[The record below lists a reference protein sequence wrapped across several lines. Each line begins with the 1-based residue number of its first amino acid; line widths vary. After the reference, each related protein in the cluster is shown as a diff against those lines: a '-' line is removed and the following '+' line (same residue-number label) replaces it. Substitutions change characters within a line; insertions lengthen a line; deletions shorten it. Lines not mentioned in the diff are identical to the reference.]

1 MKPAAARPA
10 RTPRRLHN
18 DHRSRLLLALLT
30 GLPLAVWLAPH
41 IGTLNAALAAWDI
54 GIALYL
60 SLLAVLIQHADDS
73 TSRQRLNQHPHGF
86 SILIWIVVT
95 AMLSLVC
102 VGLIMNMHGSSS
114 HHVVLLCAIAVVLA
128 WLMMHAAF
136 GRYYG
141 QIHHELQQHQVA
153 DGGLRFAGEH
163 PPRLIDFYYLSFM
176 VALSYTS
183 GDVVITH
190 HRQRR
195 VLLLQALVAFIFYST
210 VVTSILSALFFLP
223 SHATL

>member
-1 MKPAAARPA
+1 MKPTAH
-10 RTPRRLHN
+10 LHN

-30 GLPLAVWLAPH
+30 GLPLAIWLAPRT
-41 IGTLNAALAAWDI
+41 GALTALLAAWDI

-60 SLLAVLIQHADDS
+60 VLLAILIHRADDS
-73 TSRQRLNQHPHGF
+73 TSRQRLSQHPHGF
-86 SILIWIVVT
+86 SLLVWIVVT
-95 AMLSLVC
+95 AMLSLIC
-102 VGLIMNMHGSSS
+102 AGLIMNIHGRDG
-114 HHVVLLCAIAVVLA
+114 HHVVLLCAIAIVLA

-141 QIHHELQQHQVA
+141 QIHHELQQQVS
-153 DGGLRFAGEH
+153 DGGLRFAGED

-210 VVTSILSALFFLP
+210 VVTSVLSALFFLP
-223 SHATL
+223 GHARL

>member
-1 MKPAAARPA
+1 MKPTA
-10 RTPRRLHN
+10 RLHN

-30 GLPLAVWLAPH
+30 GLPLAVWLAPR
-41 IGTLNAALAAWDI
+41 IGTLNALLAAWDI

-60 SLLAVLIQHADDS
+60 VLLAILIHRADDS
-73 TSRQRLNQHPHGF
+73 TSRQRLSQHPHGF
-86 SILIWIVVT
+86 SLLIWIVVT
-95 AMLSLVC
+95 AMFSLIC
-102 VGLIMNMHGSSS
+102 AGLIMNIHGSDGD
-114 HHVVLLCAIAVVLA
+114 HVVLLCAIAIVLA

-141 QIHHELQQHQVA
+141 QIHHELQQHRIA
-153 DGGLRFAGEH
+153 DGGLRFAGED

-210 VVTSILSALFFLP
+210 VVTSVLSALFFLP
-223 SHATL
+223 GHARL